1 VWLNQQFLTNNEL
14 QHSDSYSKKRSHL
27 NILSFLIRDPT
38 RQFLSIDNNNLTQ
51 ESKTM
56 AVPTSKIILT
66 GLARRLVDD
75 GFLKQEDAEEAFEK
89 SLASRIPF
97 VSYVVEKKL
106 VGSREIAFAAAEEFG
121 VPLVDIESVELNTE
135 IIKLIDEKLIRKHKV
150 LPMYKRGNRLFVA
163 MSDPTNLNALD
174 EIKFS
179 TKTHT
184 EVILVEDDKLNKL
197 IERSLEVFDNTMK
210 DLGAGLDDLEL
221 QDEDSDKKDDKDD
234 EANEA
239 PIVKFVNKMLL
250 DAIKMGASDLHF
262 EPYEKFYRVRF
273 RVDGMLRVVANPPI
287 SLQRKLSSRLKVMSR
302 LDVSERRVPQDGRIK
317 LKISATKSIDFRVS
331 TMPTLW
337 GEKVVMRILDS
348 SAAKLNIDML
358 GYEEDQK
365 RLYLEALANPYGM
378 TLVTGPTGSGKT
390 VSLYTGINILNK
402 EDVNISTAEDPVEI
416 NLPGVNQVQIDERT
430 GMSFSKALKAFLRQD
445 PDIILVGEI
454 RDIET
459 GGIAIKAAS
468 TGHMVMSTL
477 HTNDAPQTLTRM
489 IDMGLPPFAIATAVN
504 LIMAQRLCRRLCSCK
519 IEQQIPEKA
528 LLMEGFSKEE
538 ISAEGFKLYSPKP
551 GGCEKC
557 GGLGYKGRVGIY
569 QVMPLSAEMRRL
581 IMEGKNAISLAD
593 QARKESIPDLRLSG
607 LKKARDGL
615 TSLEE
620 INRVVN
626 KE

>member
-1 VWLNQQFLTNNEL
+1 
-14 QHSDSYSKKRSHL
+14 
-27 NILSFLIRDPT
+27 
-38 RQFLSIDNNNLTQ
+38 
-51 ESKTM
+51 M

-89 SLASRIPF
+89 SLATRTPF

-184 EVILVEDDKLNKL
+184 EVILVEDDKLGKI

-221 QDEDSDKKDDKDD
+221 QDEDSDKKDDKED

-454 RDIET
+454 RDLET

-489 IDMGLPPFAIATAVN
+489 IDMGLPAFAIATAVN

-528 LLMEGFSKEE
+528 LLQEGFSKEE
-538 ISAEGFKLYSPKP
+538 INAEGFKLYSPKP

-581 IMEGKNAISLAD
+581 IMEGKNAISLAE
-593 QARKESIPDLRLSG
+593 QASKENIPDLRISG
-607 LKKARDGL
+607 LKKARDGF

-626 KE
+626 K